1 MKEIMIGTKNTSEVT
16 VTKELS
22 ALSAGSGELLV
33 YATPMMVAL
42 MENSAAN
49 CIKSFLN
56 DGETTVGTYVEVS
69 HTSATPLGMKV
80 TATSEVVAVN
90 GREIEFIIEASDE
103 RGIIGNAKHK
113 RFVVNSEKFQQ
124 KTNSK

>member
-33 YATPMMVAL
+33 YATPMMIAL

-49 CIKSFLN
+49 CIKLFLD

-69 HTSATPLGMKV
+69 HSSATPLGMKV
-80 TATSEVVAVN
+80 SATSEIVAFN

-103 RGIIGNAKHK
+103 RGIIGKAKHK